1 MSTSSMIGKPLL
13 RSEVIDNHLSSH
25 LSTPLTHPMSPIQ
38 YSSYRTTL
46 CIEHPPSVIALG
58 ALFLAALQLGIR
70 PANPNPKSTVEHTWF
85 ALLGTDIEFEVL
97 QSESVYHLHIFF
109 HPV

>member
-1 MSTSSMIGKPLL
+1 MIGKNQLRPLN
-13 RSEVIDNHLSSH
+13 IDNHL
-25 LSTPLTHPMSPIQ
+25 LSYLLIPLTPPLPYLQ
-38 YSSYRTTL
+38 YFSYRTTL

-97 QSESVYHLHIFF
+97 QSE
-109 HPV
+109 